1 MPYFRYSDS
10 EYVSCDKSKFG
21 IGFRMLE
28 NNSRVIRLIRQ
39 YKGLGENGAELAKT
53 ERQNLLQIEQFK
65 GILARLF

>member
-21 IGFRMLE
+21 IAFRMLE

-39 YKGLGENGAELAKT
+39 YKGLGENGAELAKY
-53 ERQNLLQIEQFK
+53 ERQKLLQIEQFK